1 MERKLPDVSNACTP
15 IVFNALVYLVKFT
28 PSSSVSPNDKLYKRE
43 KIVLNPVP
51 TVSAL

>member
-1 MERKLPDVSNACTP
+1 LSAAE
-15 IVFNALVYLVKFT
+15 YLLRST
-28 PSSSVSPNDKLYKRE
+28 PSSKVSPRDKPCNLE